1 MEEED
6 QGQLELRVGLGLV
19 NGTAGLVGSL
29 GAVAAW
35 PGITTAPAAVTAWE
49 AVIAGSLFGTVGTS
63 GWDAKKS
70 GWMV

>member
-29 GAVAAW
+29 
-35 PGITTAPAAVTAWE
+35 
-49 AVIAGSLFGTVGTS
+49 FGTVGRS
-63 GWDAKKS
+63 GWNAKKS
-70 GWMV
+70 GWMVLEVGKEGRGVWVQWGPKRALELVGR